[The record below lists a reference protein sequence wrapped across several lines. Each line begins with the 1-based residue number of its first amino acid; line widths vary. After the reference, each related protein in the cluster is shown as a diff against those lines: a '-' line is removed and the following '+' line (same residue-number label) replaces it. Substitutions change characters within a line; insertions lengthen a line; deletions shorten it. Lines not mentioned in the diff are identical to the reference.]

1 MKSATREA
9 VRLYAYP
16 ATFEP
21 DDGAIMVT
29 FPDLTGANTYG
40 ADRAEAEAQA
50 ADCLLETLA
59 VRMLEREDIPTPS
72 RPRRGQVLIPL
83 PTLAAAKV
91 ALYRTMRE
99 KGVSKA
105 ELARRMRCD
114 MQQVR
119 RLLKIGHGSRLDQLD
134 AAFAA
139 LDKRLILDVSDAA

>member
-1 MKSATREA
+1 
-9 VRLYAYP
+9 
-16 ATFEP
+16 
-21 DDGAIMVT
+21 
-29 FPDLTGANTYG
+29 
-40 ADRAEAEAQA
+40 
-50 ADCLLETLA
+50 
-59 VRMLEREDIPTPS
+59 MLEREDIPTPS

-139 LDKRLILDVSDAA
+139 LDKRLILEVSDAA